1 MLTAVRISPRA
12 VVGKCRSC
20 HSTTMSRPMTP
31 VRRLLHYFAK
41 YRRTLLLGFACVLGS
56 AAFSLLKPL
65 IIGSAVNAI
74 GGTFTR
80 GMLVRYGLML
90 IGAAAMQGVFL
101 YLHRQIIIGA
111 SRNIEYDMRNDFYAH
126 LQRLPLRYY
135 QEQRTGDLMSRA
147 TNDLSSVRMLI
158 GPAVMHSVSSLLVV
172 TGSFVMMLRIEPM
185 MAMIALLAV
194 PVVAG
199 LVKYFGQRIHVRF
212 KSVQDY
218 FGDISARVQENL
230 AGVRVVRAFTREA
243 SEIETFK
250 RMNHE
255 YVERNRSLIRLTATF
270 YPALHA
276 FIGVMFVLVFFIGG
290 RRILAGTMTL
300 GDFVAFQFY
309 LAQMIWPLIALGWV
323 MNLFQRGMASMRRL
337 HEVWSVEPGVD
348 VSGVVRASG
357 APEGGGAPEAR
368 TTPRGD
374 LEIRDLTFAYAD
386 RAVLRDINLSLRHG
400 ETVGIVG
407 RTGSGKSTLLSLLTR
422 TFEPPPGT
430 IFIDGIPIETIPQ
443 HQLRDWIG
451 MVPQETFLFSES
463 IAENIR
469 FGRANAS
476 AAEVAE
482 AAEEAGLTGDVATF
496 AQGLDTVIGERGI
509 TLSGGQKQRT
519 AIARA
524 LVREPLILILDDS
537 LSAVDTQTEEK
548 ILRALREIRKG
559 RTALIVSHR
568 VSSVKDAD
576 HIVVI
581 DDGSIVERG
590 THEALVAKGGY
601 YADLY
606 RRQTIEAELEEIA

>member
-1 MLTAVRISPRA
+1 
-12 VVGKCRSC
+12 
-20 HSTTMSRPMTP
+20 MTP

-41 YRRTLLLGFACVLGS
+41 YRRTLFTGFACVLGS
-56 AAFSLLKPL
+56 AGFSLLKPL
-65 IIGSAVNAI
+65 IIGNAVNAL

-80 GMLVRYGLML
+80 AMLVRYGLML
-90 IGAAAMQGVFL
+90 IGAAAVQGVFL
-101 YLHRQIIIGA
+101 YLQRKIIIGA
-111 SRNIEYDMRNDFYAH
+111 SRVIEYDMRNDFYQH

-158 GPAVMHSVSSLLVV
+158 GPAVMHSASSLLVV
-172 TGSFVMMLRIEPM
+172 IGSFVMMLRIEPM

-199 LVKYFGQRIHVRF
+199 LVKFFGERIHVRF

-230 AGVRVVRAFTREA
+230 AGVRVVRAFTQEA

-290 RRILAGTMTL
+290 RRIVAGTMSL

-323 MNLFQRGMASMRRL
+323 INLFQRGMASMRRL
-337 HEVWSVEPGVD
+337 HEVWSVEPDLDANERV
-348 VSGVVRASG
+348 AT
-357 APEGGGAPEAR
+357 P
-368 TTPRGD
+368 PRGD
-374 LEIRDLTFAYAD
+374 LEIRDLTFTYTN
-386 RAVLRDINLSLRHG
+386 RAVLSDINLSLRHG

-430 IFIDGIPIETIPQ
+430 IFLDGRPIETIPQ
-443 HQLRDWIG
+443 QQLRDWIG

-476 AAEVAE
+476 DEEVAE

-496 AQGLDTVIGERGI
+496 AQGLSTVIGERGI

-576 HIVVI
+576 HIVVL
-581 DDGSIVERG
+581 DDGRIIERG

>member
-1 MLTAVRISPRA
+1 
-12 VVGKCRSC
+12 
-20 HSTTMSRPMTP
+20 MTP
-31 VRRLLHYFAK
+31 VRRLLHYFARYK
-41 YRRTLLLGFACVLGS
+41 KTLLLGAACVVGS

-65 IIGSAVNAI
+65 IIGNAVNEL

-80 GMLVRYGLML
+80 TMLIRYGLML
-90 IGAAAMQGVFL
+90 VGAAAVEGIFL
-101 YLHRQIIIGA
+101 YLQRWIIIGA
-111 SRNIEYDMRNDFYAH
+111 SRDIEYDMRNDFYGH
-126 LQRLPLRYY
+126 LQKLPLRFY

-147 TNDLSSVRMLI
+147 TNDLASVRMLI
-158 GPAVMHSVSSLLVV
+158 GPAVMHSFSSTLVV
-172 TGSFVMMLRIEPM
+172 FGAFLMMLRIEPL
-185 MAMIALLAV
+185 MASIALLAV

-199 LVKYFGQRIHVRF
+199 MVKFFGERIHLRF

-230 AGVRVVRAFTREA
+230 AGVRVVRAFAREESELA
-243 SEIETFK
+243 SFK

-255 YVERNRSLIRLTATF
+255 FVERNRSLIRLTATF

-276 FIGVMFVLVFFIGG
+276 FIGVMYVLVFFIGG
-290 RRILAGTMTL
+290 RRIVAGTMSL

-309 LAQMIWPLIALGWV
+309 LARMIWPLIALGWV

-337 HEVWSVEPGVD
+337 HDIWSVEPD
-348 VSGVVRASG
+348 VEDRQSCLS
-357 APEGGGAPEAR
+357 EEI
-368 TTPRGD
+368 PRGD
-374 LEIRDLTFAYAD
+374 LEIRHLTFTYTN
-386 RAVLRDINLSLRHG
+386 RAVLRDINLTVRHG
-400 ETVGIVG
+400 ETIGIIG

-422 TFEPPPGT
+422 TFEPPPST
-430 IFIDGIPIETIPQ
+430 IFIDGRPIEMIPQ
-443 HQLRDWIG
+443 QQLRDWIG

-469 FGRANAS
+469 FGRADARD
-476 AAEVAE
+476 EEIAE
-482 AAEEAGLTGDVATF
+482 AAEQAGLTGDVAAF
-496 AQGLDTVIGERGI
+496 PQGLGTVIGERGI

-576 HIVVI
+576 HIVVL
-581 DDGSIVERG
+581 DDGKIVERG
-590 THEALVAKGGY
+590 THESLLEKGGY